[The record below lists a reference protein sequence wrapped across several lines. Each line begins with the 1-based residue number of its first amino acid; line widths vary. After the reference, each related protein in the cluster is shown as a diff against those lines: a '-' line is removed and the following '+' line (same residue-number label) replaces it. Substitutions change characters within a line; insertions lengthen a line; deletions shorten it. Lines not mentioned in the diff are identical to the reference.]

1 MATNGADTAALSGLA
16 KDVFEQGVTELANN
30 MFPLAKEFPTEQVDW
45 KGGEGHVWAA
55 HVSRNTSPFFA
66 GEDSAY
72 PVAGHQTHVK
82 GRIDMRKMMARIR
95 MTEEAMSD
103 LVSSEASFRNGM
115 TDEKTRLAD
124 DVAKKEEYALS
135 NDGRGVLG
143 VLNGTHNAVTTL
155 TLKNPGNVPGA
166 NFGNRFFFTGQI
178 VLAVNPAT
186 GLLRTTAVTITSTDS
201 AGATCVCSPA
211 TGTDWADADY
221 VVQVA
226 ATTSTDILDSS
237 YEKAFWGLPAL
248 IDDNTNRDNYFGISR
263 TQFGNLKSY
272 VKASVG
278 AFSLDTAQLT
288 ADVAYEK
295 LGGEIDLLLMHQ
307 SVRREY
313 IKLLQDDRR
322 YAGADL
328 KSPDGGTK
336 AMKQGDLTL
345 GEVPVKAIRTLGLG
359 QVYFLD
365 TKKSG
370 FKRYVAEPGKFM
382 DRDGSIWLREGT
394 GASARHAYE
403 ATYFMRKQYFCK
415 NPGYNARWDG
425 VNATLVVVRD
435 E

>member
-1 MATNGADTAALSGLA
+1 MSNGADTTALSGLA
-16 KDVFEQGVTELANN
+16 KDVFEQGITEGVNN
-30 MFPLAKEFPTEQVDW
+30 MFPLAKEFPTEPVDW

-55 HVSRNTSPFFA
+55 HVARNQSVFAA

-82 GRIDMRKMMARIR
+82 GRIDMRKNMARIR

-115 TDEKTRLAD
+115 TDEKTRLVD
-124 DVAKKEEYALS
+124 DLAKYEEYELS
-135 NDGRGVLG
+135 TDGRGVLAL
-143 VLNGTHNAVTTL
+143 LNGAHNAVTTL
-155 TLKNPGNVPGA
+155 TLDSPGNIPGTV
-166 NFGNRFFFTGQI
+166 FGNRFIFAGQN
-178 VLAVNPAT
+178 LAAVDPAT
-186 GLLRTTAVTITSTDS
+186 GLLRATIVTVLTVDS
-201 AGATCVCSPA
+201 AGTTATCTA
-211 TGTDWADADY
+211 TGSAWADNDY
-221 VVQVA
+221 VVRA
-226 ATTSTDILDSS
+226 ANASVTDILDTTF
-237 YEKAFWGLPAL
+237 EKPFWGLPAL
-248 IDDNTNRDNYFGISR
+248 IDDNTNRDNYFGVLRS
-263 TQFGNLKSY
+263 QWPALKSY
-272 VKASVG
+272 VRAAVA

-288 ADVAYEK
+288 ADVVYEK
-295 LGGEIDLLLMHQ
+295 LSGEVDLMVMHP

-322 YAGADL
+322 YIGADL
-328 KSPDGGTK
+328 QKPDGGTK
-336 AMKQGDLTL
+336 AFKQGDLTL

-394 GASARHAYE
+394 GSGARHAYE
-403 ATYFMRKQYFCK
+403 ATYFCRKQYFAK
-415 NPGYNARWDG
+415 NPGMNARWDG
-425 VNATLVVVRD
+425 VTATLVIVRD

>member
-1 MATNGADTAALSGLA
+1 MNGADTVALSGLA
-16 KDVFEQGVTELANN
+16 KDVFEQGVTEGVNN
-30 MFPLAKEFPTEQVDW
+30 AFPLSKEFPTEQVDW

-55 HVSRNTSPFFA
+55 HVARNTSPFA
-66 GEDSAY
+66 AAEDSAY

-82 GRIDMRKMMARIR
+82 GRIDMRKNMARIR

-115 TDEKTRLAD
+115 TDEKTRLVD
-124 DVAKKEEYALS
+124 DLAKYEEYELS
-135 NDGRGVLG
+135 TDGRGVVA
-143 VLNGTHNAVTTL
+143 VLNGAHNAVTTL
-155 TLKNPGNVPGA
+155 TLKNPGNIPGA
-166 NFGNRFFFTGQI
+166 SFGNRFIFVGQ
-178 VLAVNPAT
+178 VLAAVDPAS
-186 GLLRTTAVTITSTDS
+186 GLPRATMVTVLTVDS
-201 AGATCVCSPA
+201 AGATATCTA
-211 TGTDWADADY
+211 TGSGWADGDY
-221 VVQVA
+221 VVRA
-226 ATTSTDILDSS
+226 ANTSVTDILDTT
-237 YEKAFWGLPAL
+237 YEKTFWGLPAL

-263 TQFGNLKSY
+263 TQWNNLKAY
-272 VKASVG
+272 VRASVG

-295 LGGEIDLLLMHQ
+295 LGGEIDLLVMHP

-322 YAGADL
+322 YTMGNLQA
-328 KSPDGGTK
+328 PDGGTK
-336 AMKQGDLTL
+336 AFKQGDLTL
-345 GEVPVKAIRTLGLG
+345 GEVPLKAIRTLGLG

-370 FKRYVAEPGKFM
+370 FKRYIAEPGKFM

-394 GASARHAYE
+394 GTGARHAYE
-403 ATYFMRKQYFCK
+403 ATYFCRKQYFCK

-425 VNATLVVVRD
+425 VTATLVVVRD